1 MKLSK
6 RLEAVAA
13 LVSNSRCVADV
24 GTDHGYIPIYLV
36 EGKKTP
42 KAIAMDINKGPLLKA
57 EENIKEHGLA
67 KQIETRLSDGLKKVL
82 PGECD
87 AVVIAGMGGNLV
99 VKILEEGTHIR
110 QGVREW
116 ILQPQSELW
125 KVREYLI
132 ANEYCIV
139 DEDIV
144 EEDGKIY
151 PMMKVV
157 NGTSESY
164 LDMELQYGKCLLQK
178 KHPTLLIYL
187 DKEIR
192 TKEHIL
198 KKLEAENKATER
210 IYELRREL
218 MQARAA
224 LLKCL

>member
-6 RLEAVAA
+6 RLEAVAG
-13 LVSNSRCVADV
+13 LVSDSQCVADV

-36 EGKKTP
+36 ENQKAE
-42 KAIAMDINKGPLLKA
+42 KAIAMDINKGPLLRA
-57 EENIKEHGLA
+57 EENIEIHGLA
-67 KQIETRLSDGLKKVL
+67 NQIETRLSDGLKKVL

-99 VKILEEGTHIR
+99 IKILEEGKHIR
-110 QGVREW
+110 QSVREW

-125 KVREYLI
+125 KVREYLV

-157 NGTSESY
+157 NGISESY
-164 LDMELQYGKCLLQK
+164 QDIELQYGKCLLQK
-178 KHPTLLIYL
+178 KHPTLLLYL

-192 TKEHIL
+192 TKEQIL
-198 KKLEAENKATER
+198 KQLETENKATER
-210 IYELRREL
+210 IHELRKEL

-224 LLKCL
+224 FLKCL

>member
-6 RLEAVAA
+6 RLEAVAS
-13 LVSNSRCVADV
+13 LVSNSQCVADV

-36 EGKKTP
+36 ENQKT
-42 KAIAMDINKGPLLKA
+42 KTAIAMDINKGPLLRAK
-57 EENIKEHGLA
+57 ENIESHGFTE
-67 KQIETRLSDGLKKVL
+67 QIETRLSDGLKEVL

-87 AVVIAGMGGNLV
+87 AVVVAGMGGNLV
-99 VKILEEGTHIR
+99 IKILEEGKHIR
-110 QGVREW
+110 QNVKEW

-125 KVREYLI
+125 KVREYLV

-157 NGTSESY
+157 NGISESY
-164 LDMELQYGKCLLQK
+164 QDIELQYGKCLLQK
-178 KHPTLLIYL
+178 KHPTLLLYL

-192 TKEHIL
+192 TKEQIL
-198 KKLEAENKATER
+198 KQLETENKAMER
-210 IYELRREL
+210 IHELRKEL

-224 LLKCL
+224 FLKCL